1 MNQTGPKS
9 FTNNC
14 KCTVSG
20 TQYKI
25 TRRLEMARQHV
36 QKAGDTEYRNKCT
49 ADPEM
54 RVTELK
60 KEKKNQLRLSC
71 SRSQKPLRIST
82 KNLQIFKKESIGN
95 YRKMLKILEE
105 VNEWNIDWTL
115 KESEK
120 WEMSMSVVV
129 ID

>member
-1 MNQTGPKS
+1 MNRKEERNTGLRPRDAHILGAMVVPVYRIIKEIT
-9 FTNNC
+9 FG
-14 KCTVSG
+14 TVSG

-60 KEKKNQLRLSC
+60 KEKKN
-71 SRSQKPLRIST
+71 
-82 KNLQIFKKESIGN
+82 N
-95 YRKMLKILEE
+95 
-105 VNEWNIDWTL
+105 
-115 KESEK
+115 
-120 WEMSMSVVV
+120 
-129 ID
+129 

>member
-25 TRRLEMARQHV
+25 TRHLEMARQHV

-60 KEKKNQLRLSC
+60 KEKK
-71 SRSQKPLRIST
+71 KTT
-82 KNLQIFKKESIGN
+82 KTIMFKELEAIENFYKEPAN
-95 YRKMLKILEE
+95 F
-105 VNEWNIDWTL
+105 
-115 KESEK
+115 
-120 WEMSMSVVV
+120 
-129 ID
+129 